1 MDKLVEI
8 APGKLSLR
16 LREGLSGHHP
26 LFDLDAIRRAFAGP
40 DGPVSHQRASR
51 VGEALLAMARE
62 PLTSARSH
70 IATLTPEVR
79 DAVIRLY
86 FRLLDRASERKPPL
100 H

>member
-1 MDKLVEI
+1 MDKFEEI
-8 APGKLSLR
+8 APGRLSSL

-26 LFDLDAIRRAFAGP
+26 LFDLDAIRRAFASP
-40 DGPVSHQRASR
+40 DQPVSRERANQ

-62 PLTSARSH
+62 PLGSARSH
-70 IATLTPEVR
+70 MAALAPEAR

-86 FRLLDRASERKPPL
+86 FRLLDRAGGSKAPL